1 MDEYAYNKIFVGGL
15 HYDTR
20 DGKYATYVRALSLF
34 FNKDCDSNNC
44 VTSAAYIAYQLYH
57 MPNSLVFLKS
67 DITTHHIAAHN
78 IKLYHIIPYSITFHH
93 TASYNLN
100 NIKLLLNCII
110 FVAEFRAYFERFG
123 RVMSAEVMFNRETHK
138 SRGFG
143 FIVFEL
149 EKGAE
154 HVCAEREHIID
165 GKVVSYSFFMCLE

>member
-1 MDEYAYNKIFVGGL
+1 MRVDRLVIQGSPWTSTLTTRYLLGDCTTTQEMVSTPRMYARYLYFLIKIV
-15 HYDTR
+15 T
-20 DGKYATYVRALSLF
+20 AITVSLLLRTLLI
-34 FNKDCDSNNC
+34 N
-44 VTSAAYIAYQLYH
+44 YITCLT
-57 MPNSLVFLKS
+57 V
-67 DITTHHIAAHN
+67 
-78 IKLYHIIPYSITFHH
+78 IPYSITFHH

-100 NIKLLLNCII
+100 NIILLLNCII

-165 GKVVSYSFFMCLE
+165 GKVVS